1 MPDLTVANRLKAID
15 EQKDKLFERYK
26 MLVEPDDIHRN
37 TPIAFTI
44 APPTGVFPPDDE
56 IFHLACHNAKDML
69 ACVSN
74 QCERCAIEEQGGYLI
89 IQTAFGFRIG
99 DSMKILIRCGPPQL
113 LLVLAIG
120 EIWGKKITYV

>member
-1 MPDLTVANRLKAID
+1 MPGLTVANRLKASD
-15 EQKDKLFERYK
+15 EQKDKLSERYE
-26 MLVEPDDIHRN
+26 MLVEPNDIHRN

-56 IFHLACHNAKDML
+56 IFHLARHNTKDML
-69 ACVSN
+69 AYVSN

-99 DSMKILIRCGPPQL
+99 NSMKILIRCRPPQL

>member
-1 MPDLTVANRLKAID
+1 MPDLTVANHLKASD

-26 MLVEPDDIHRN
+26 KLVKPYDIHRN
-37 TPIAFTI
+37 TPIAFPI
-44 APPTGVFPPDDE
+44 APPAGVFPPNDK
-56 IFHLACHNAKDML
+56 IFHLARHNAKDML

>member
-1 MPDLTVANRLKAID
+1 MPDLTVANRLKASD
-15 EQKDKLFERYK
+15 EQKDKLSERYK
-26 MLVEPDDIHRN
+26 MLVEPYDIHRN

-56 IFHLACHNAKDML
+56 IFHLARHNAKDML
-69 ACVSN
+69 AYVSN

-89 IQTAFGFRIG
+89 MQTAFGFRIG

>member
-1 MPDLTVANRLKAID
+1 
-15 EQKDKLFERYK
+15 
-26 MLVEPDDIHRN
+26 MLVEPYDVHCD

-56 IFHLACHNAKDML
+56 IFHLARHNAKDML
-69 ACVSN
+69 AYVSN

-89 IQTAFGFRIG
+89 MQTAFCFRIG
-99 DSMKILIRCGPPQL
+99 DSMNILIRCWPPQL
-113 LLVLAIG
+113 LLVLTIG

>member
-15 EQKDKLFERYK
+15 EQKDKLSERYK
-26 MLVEPDDIHRN
+26 MLVEPYDIHRN

-56 IFHLACHNAKDML
+56 IFHLARHNAKDML
-69 ACVSN
+69 AYVSN

-89 IQTAFGFRIG
+89 IQTAFCFRIG

-120 EIWGKKITYV
+120 KIWGTKITCV

>member
-15 EQKDKLFERYK
+15 EQKDKLSERYK
-26 MLVEPDDIHRN
+26 MLVEPYDIHRD

-56 IFHLACHNAKDML
+56 IFHLARHNAKYML
-69 ACVSN
+69 AYVSN

-89 IQTAFGFRIG
+89 MQTAFGFRIG